1 MRIRMGVNMTEFNN
15 GSSSWVERVKLEL
28 GLTIDVDSEMIL
40 DIARDAAHAVERPA
54 APITTFLLG
63 YAIGLGA
70 DAEQSVKKIEV
81 LAKNWTAT

>member
-1 MRIRMGVNMTEFNN
+1 MTESNN
-15 GSSSWVERVKLEL
+15 GSGSWVERVKLEL

-70 DAEQSVKKIEV
+70 DADQSVKKIEA
-81 LAKNWTAT
+81 LAKNWRSP

>member
-1 MRIRMGVNMTEFNN
+1 MTESNN
-15 GSSSWVERVKLEL
+15 GTGNWVDQVKLEL
-28 GLTIDVDSEMIL
+28 GLAIDVDSEMIL

-70 DAEQSVKKIEV
+70 DADQSAKKIEA
-81 LAKNWTAT
+81 LAKNWRST

>member
-1 MRIRMGVNMTEFNN
+1 MGVNMTEFNN

-70 DAEQSVKKIEV
+70 DAEQSVKKIEA

>member
-1 MRIRMGVNMTEFNN
+1 MTEFNN

-70 DAEQSVKKIEV
+70 DAEQSVKKIET